1 MERNIIFTQIPL
13 EELKEII
20 SACVRIEVQKSSGLI
35 TQPDNELIKV
45 DEAVKLF
52 HVSKTTLSKW
62 RDNGVLPYYRISTRI
77 YFKRSELLDALKA
90 SPKYKHYK

>member
-1 MERNIIFTQIPL
+1 MEKNIIFTQIPL

-20 SACVRIEVQKSSGLI
+20 SECVRNEVQKSSGQIVL
-35 TQPDNELIKV
+35 PDDELIKIA
-45 DEAVKLF
+45 DAVKLF
-52 HVSKTTLSKW
+52 HVSNTTLFIW
-62 RDNGVLPYYRISTRI
+62 REKGILPYYRISSRI